1 MNKLFL
7 ALAFLLCAAGFA
19 YERTPGEINALRE
32 MAEKGDAKS
41 QYELGIAN
49 YHIAAG
55 GGGYIIKR
63 GIGGGPANPAE
74 AAKWFLKAAEQGHPE
89 ACYEIARM
97 YDEGVG
103 VISSG
108 IEAGKWMKKYALKG
122 TSAGGRLE
130 YIMGTFYA
138 KDRPD
143 LPKDEKESL
152 SWYRKAAVLV
162 AGSGSNESRFIDAS
176 RNALA
181 ACYSDPKAAEF
192 NLTKGYAWLSV
203 SAASGNSASVKMR
216 DKVEQRLSSFE
227 VKEGRAMASQ
237 ILKEIETLS
246 QTKK

>member
-1 MNKLFL
+1 MNKLFM
-7 ALAFLLCAAGFA
+7 ALVFLLCAVGFA
-19 YERTPGEINALRE
+19 YERTPGAINALRE
-32 MAEKGDAKS
+32 MAERGDAES
-41 QYELGIAN
+41 QYELGVAN

-55 GGGYIIKR
+55 GGGYVIKL
-63 GIGGGPANPAE
+63 GIGGGPANPVE
-74 AAKWFLKAAEQGHPE
+74 AAKWFLRAAEQGHPE

-108 IEAGKWMKKYALKG
+108 IEARKWMKQYALKG

-152 SWYRKAAVLV
+152 SWHRKAAVLV
-162 AGSGSNESRFIDAS
+162 VGSGSNETRFIDAS
-176 RNALA
+176 RHALA

-192 NLTKGYAWLSV
+192 NLTKAFVWWSV
-203 SAASGNSASVKMR
+203 SATSGNSESVKNR
-216 DKVEQRLSSFE
+216 DAVEQRLTSLE
-227 VKEGRAMASQ
+227 VKEGRAMTSQ

>member
-1 MNKLFL
+1 MNKLLL
-7 ALAFLLCAAGFA
+7 ALASLLYAAGFA
-19 YERTPGEINALRE
+19 YERTPAEISALRE

-41 QYELGIAN
+41 QYELGVAN

-55 GGGYIIKR
+55 GGGYVIKR
-63 GIGGGPANPAE
+63 GIGGKPANPTE

-108 IEAGKWMKKYALKG
+108 IEAGKWMKQYALKG
-122 TSAGGRLE
+122 ISAGGRLE

-152 SWYRKAAVLV
+152 YWYRKAAVLV
-162 AGSGSNESRFIDAS
+162 AGPGPNETRFIEAS
-176 RNALA
+176 RHALA
-181 ACYSDPKAAEF
+181 TYYSDSKAADF
-192 NLTKGYAWLSV
+192 NLTKAYAWWSV
-203 SAASGNSASVKMR
+203 SAVSGNATSAKKR
-216 DKVEQRLSSFE
+216 DVVEQRLSSSE
-227 VKEGRAMASQ
+227 VKEGRAMAGQ
-237 ILKEIETLS
+237 ILKEIEALN

>member
-7 ALAFLLCAAGFA
+7 ALVSILCAGGFA
-19 YERTPGEINALRE
+19 YERTPEEINALRV

-41 QYELGIAN
+41 QYELGVAH

-55 GGGYIIKR
+55 GGGYVITR
-63 GIGGGPANPAE
+63 GIGGKPANPAE

-108 IEAGKWMKKYALKG
+108 SDAGKWMKQYALKG
-122 TSAGGRLE
+122 SSEGGRIE

-138 KDRPD
+138 KNRPD
-143 LPKDEKESL
+143 LPKDEKESI

-162 AGSGSNESRFIDAS
+162 VGPRPNDARFIDAS
-176 RNALA
+176 RHALA
-181 ACYSDPKAAEF
+181 ACYADPQSAEF
-192 NLTKGYAWLSV
+192 NLTKAYAWWSV
-203 SAASGNSASVKMR
+203 SAASGNFASVKKR
-216 DKVEQRLSSFE
+216 DGIEQRLSSSE

-237 ILKEIETLS
+237 ILKEIEALI